1 MHHFHSEIR
10 ARKVPSLDSAIKQ
23 AKIMYD
29 SNLESYG
36 KAVIRK
42 PLGKL
47 LVINGLIQRNSLKAS
62 RVC

>member
-10 ARKVPSLDSAIKQ
+10 ARKVPSLDAAFKQ

-29 SNLESYG
+29 SNLEAYG

-47 LVINGLIQRNSLKAS
+47 LVMF
-62 RVC
+62 